1 MRTMMIKIDKH
12 FFPRLAL
19 TQLVIPLLVL
29 PFLLFPLIGSP
40 QVMVVEDRAV
50 NGQLKR
56 MVHEQWDDWQPD
68 PGTNWLGLP
77 KDLEGFL
84 YWRVIHNRYYNG
96 EDLRPYR
103 PDGPFA
109 QNHASLI
116 AQETVDRD
124 IMDSTEEVL
133 KTHLANHLA
142 MSGSELDIAYRL
154 YFGPRFRSILSQMDG
169 DRSLF
174 VSRYPQ
180 AWASMQG
187 GRTEQDLTEQR
198 ELIEDRIAQVHEAY
212 MDRGRRIEA
221 YLSVLAEL
229 EKLQMR
235 HSAWLGQHAALAR
248 LPHPEVMAEKR
259 KELMSSKP
267 PDDRA
272 IVSQI
277 LSRF

>member
-1 MRTMMIKIDKH
+1 MRTITITSLKH
-12 FFPRLAL
+12 FFPGFVLS
-19 TQLVIPLLVL
+19 QLVVPLLIL
-29 PFLLFPLIGSP
+29 PFLLIPLIGST

-56 MVHEQWDDWQPD
+56 MVHDQWDDWQPD

-84 YWRVIHNRYYNG
+84 YWRVLHNRYYNG

-116 AQETVDRD
+116 FQQTEDRE

-133 KTHLANHLA
+133 KTNLANHLA

-169 DRSLF
+169 DRALF
-174 VSRYPQ
+174 VGRYPE

-187 GRTEQDLTEQR
+187 GRTEENLSEQR

-212 MDRGRRIEA
+212 MDRGKRIEA

-235 HSAWLGQHAALAR
+235 HSAWLGQQSALAR
-248 LPHPEVMAEKR
+248 LPQPEVMARKR
-259 KELMSSKP
+259 KEVMSSRP

-272 IVSQI
+272 IVRQI